1 MNSNQHVPMRMCAVT
16 REKLPKKELVRFV
29 YATEL
34 NKLVLDKGER
44 VRGRGVNLKPDISVF
59 DEAIK
64 RKIFERTFEVQFDK
78 IEIDRL
84 RTEVEEYIDKY
95 FRIKQV
101 VRISKENLDNIR
113 RG

>member
-1 MNSNQHVPMRMCAVT
+1 MNSTLHVPMRMCAVT
-16 REKLPKKELVRFV
+16 REKLPKKELLRFV
-29 YATEL
+29 YSTEL
-34 NKLVLDKGER
+34 KKLVLDKGER

-64 RKIFERTFEVQFDK
+64 RKVFERTFEAQFDK
-78 IEIDRL
+78 IEIEKL
-84 RTEVEEYIDKY
+84 KSEVEEYIDKN

-101 VRISKENLDNIR
+101 VRISKENLDNIK